1 MSNNNVARYDADK
14 IRDDMA
20 LRGWNASELGRQAG
34 VSQHIMSRF
43 LRGIYQTPANAIA
56 IAAALG
62 YPSKRYLVR
71 RAR

>member
-1 MSNNNVARYDADK
+1 MPPTHTYDTDK
-14 IRDDMA
+14 LLDDLA
-20 LRGWNASELGRQAG
+20 LRGWSGCELARQAG
-34 VSQHIMSRF
+34 VSQHVVSRF
-43 LRGIYQTPANAIA
+43 LRGVYQTPANAIA